1 MTPVPELERRVR
13 VRRGPRI
20 YLRAPR
26 LSDCREF
33 LALARDSRAF
43 HRGLVS
49 PPTTA
54 ESFRTYLQRR
64 RGPDSACLFVLRR
77 EDHALLG
84 AIEFTQIVR
93 GLFQSAYLGYFLGA
107 RFREQ
112 GYMGEA
118 LGLAVGFA
126 FRELALHRIEANV
139 QPSNQRS
146 RRLLKRLGFAKEGF
160 SRHYLKIGGRW
171 RDHERW
177 ALLAEEWNA
186 RPRAGPPG

>member
-1 MTPVPELERRVR
+1 M
-13 VRRGPRI
+13 RRGPRV
-20 YLRAPR
+20 YLRPPR
-26 LSDCREF
+26 LADAREF
-33 LALARDSRAF
+33 VALARDSRAF

-54 ESFRTYLQRR
+54 ETFRSYLERR
-64 RGPDSACLFVLRR
+64 KGPDSAILFVARR
-77 EDHALLG
+77 EDDALLG

-93 GLFQSAYLGYFLGA
+93 GLFQSAYLGYFLGV
-107 RFREQ
+107 RFQDR

-126 FRELALHRIEANV
+126 FRELGLHRIEANV
-139 QPSNQRS
+139 QPSNEKS

-160 SRHYLKIGGRW
+160 SRRYLKIASRW

-177 ALLAEEWNA
+177 ALLAEDWNRA
-186 RPRAGPPG
+186 PRRRAPRIPAAIRTESPR